1 MTLQQIASAVERSG
15 ACGERGVVSIYVFG
29 SVVAGR
35 VHRESDVDLGVL
47 LNRQVHPTTR
57 ARFDVRLRLFAA
69 LATALGTDRLDLV
82 MLNDAPPQFARRI
95 VTDGVRVYCADPAGD
110 HDFRRDVQ
118 LRAADVEPFLRRTAK
133 SKLDAIART

>member
-1 MTLQQIASAVERSG
+1 MTPQEIASAVERSG
-15 ACGERGVVSIYVFG
+15 VSSERGVVSIYVFG

-47 LNRQVHPTTR
+47 LKHHVHSTTR

-69 LATALGTDRLDLV
+69 LASALGTDDIDLV
-82 MLNDAPPQFARRI
+82 VLNDAPPMFARRV
-95 VTDGVRVYCADPAGD
+95 VTEGARVYCADPAGD

>member
-1 MTLQQIASAVERSG
+1 MTPQEIASAVERSG
-15 ACGERGVVSIYVFG
+15 VSSERGVVSIYVFG

-47 LNRQVHPTTR
+47 LKHHVHSTTR

-69 LATALGTDRLDLV
+69 LASALGTDDIDLV
-82 MLNDAPPQFARRI
+82 VLNDAPPMFARRV
-95 VTDGVRVYCADPAGD
+95 VTEGARVYCADP
-110 HDFRRDVQ
+110 DFRRDVQ